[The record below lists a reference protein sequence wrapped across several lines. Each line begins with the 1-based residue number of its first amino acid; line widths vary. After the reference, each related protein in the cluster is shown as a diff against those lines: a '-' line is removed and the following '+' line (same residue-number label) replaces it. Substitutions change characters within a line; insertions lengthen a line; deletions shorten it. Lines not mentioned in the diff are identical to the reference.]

1 MCMSGGP
8 RRTSHTRTQRVSSKP
23 HLVTGTVTV
32 TFTHEPM
39 RTVLP
44 TTKKIHHDHQL
55 CRAHQELVVG
65 VLVVENHRAH
75 NVHNTQGRARRL
87 GSKSR
92 DRRLQSDLGVRRT
105 PRIPLAVVSE
115 DNLQPLLIRQVIMNR
130 IQDREYQLLQG
141 ETVAQEMRRQ

>member
-44 TTKKIHHDHQL
+44 TTKKIHHDV
-55 CRAHQELVVG
+55 RATFSADFCASVELMECH
-65 VLVVENHRAH
+65 LASTLSRASGTGSRRPSRRESQSSQRSQH
-75 NVHNTQGRARRL
+75 PGPGPASRIEEQG
-87 GSKSR
+87 
-92 DRRLQSDLGVRRT
+92 QT
-105 PRIPLAVVSE
+105 PPGMSTLSCQNALR
-115 DNLQPLLIRQVIMNR
+115 
-130 IQDREYQLLQG
+130 
-141 ETVAQEMRRQ
+141 